1 MNATI
6 IKEVWH
12 ASWEM
17 RLYIAAGFIAALT
30 ANDIAPYILW
40 MPLFLQ
46 GLVASYWNLAVIALG
61 AWLRSK
67 KTATKLVL
75 FERDADSPEVIAAAK
90 AAVKTISPTAAA
102 SAAAILKAYESQN
115 KAV

>member
-75 FERDADSPEVIAAAK
+75 FEKDADAPEVIAAAK
-90 AAVKTISPTAAA
+90 AAIRPISAAKAAA
-102 SAAAILKAYESQN
+102 AAATLEAYNKSQ
-115 KAV
+115 KVI